1 MSPVSGDT
9 VLYNHEVDT
18 LQDDIEVIN
27 NENVTSIEGYLY
39 YITKGLTNSGNL
51 SGSGHF
57 LALEFSSDDW
67 DEYDNIVVG
76 IEESGDFPLVDIK
89 DYADKRIVYKIT
101 DKTKPLV
108 IQTWKDGVAK
118 TTQYGLNYIEL
129 GPKQWDPILVE
140 PVPGDVTLYGH
151 QVSSLQRNM
160 DVFNKNINGKL
171 KFISGGLEQSGPLS
185 QDGHY
190 LALQF
195 SSYDWDDYTDIQ
207 VGIKN
212 STDFPTTSIKNLQ
225 DKRVVFRI
233 DASTQQIEVK
243 TQKPGIGFYN
253 TTTYSLQGIELLPH
267 YYDPITAE
275 APSGSEQVSFSDYQF
290 TVSDLQ
296 SNIQFNATPGSTF
309 DGEVTGEL
317 KYQSNGIGN
326 NAPFNQPGYYLC
338 LKLDSNDWNN
348 YENILVRAD
357 NPQSDDPVNLK
368 SGTGTHYGVI
378 RVESVGQLYNVYVYP
393 YYAGGTMGMTYN
405 YDLSGLT
412 LQAH

>member
-1 MSPVSGDT
+1 MSPVNGDT

-39 YITKGLTNSGNL
+39 YIPRGLTNSGNL

-67 DEYDNIVVG
+67 DKYDNIVVG
-76 IEESGDFPLVDIK
+76 IEESEDFPLVDIK
-89 DYADKRIVYKIT
+89 EYADKRIVYKIT

-118 TTQYGLNYIEL
+118 TTQYGLNYLEL

-140 PVPGDVTLYGH
+140 PVPGDVTLYG
-151 QVSSLQRNM
+151 QQISSLQHDM
-160 DVFNKNINGKL
+160 DVFNKNINGNL
-171 KFISGGLEQSGPLS
+171 EFISGGLEQSGPLS

-195 SSYDWDDYTDIQ
+195 SSYDWDEYTDIK

-212 STDFPTTSIKNLQ
+212 STDFPASSIKNLQ

-243 TQKPGIGFYN
+243 TQKPGQGFYN
-253 TTTYSLQGIELLPH
+253 TTTYSLQGIELLP
-267 YYDPITAE
+267 YYYAPIVPE
-275 APSGSEQVSFSDYQF
+275 VPEGSEQVSTGEFRF

-296 SNIQFNATPGSTF
+296 QDVTISNATIPGQEPQTFIGGTLKHQST
-309 DGEVTGEL
+309 
-317 KYQSNGIGN
+317 GIGN
-326 NAPFNQPGYYLC
+326 NAPFNQPGYYLA
-338 LKLDSNDWNN
+338 LKLDSTDWSKYPWIMVGDPDIGN
-348 YENILVRAD
+348 YDLKNI
-357 NPQSDDPVNLK
+357 N
-368 SGTGTHYGVI
+368 THYGVI
-378 RVESVGQLYNVYVYP
+378 RVDENNPGEKYVIIAPDNDGTQVGKTTEYV
-393 YYAGGTMGMTYN
+393 
-405 YDLSGLT
+405 LSNIT
-412 LQAH
+412 FSS